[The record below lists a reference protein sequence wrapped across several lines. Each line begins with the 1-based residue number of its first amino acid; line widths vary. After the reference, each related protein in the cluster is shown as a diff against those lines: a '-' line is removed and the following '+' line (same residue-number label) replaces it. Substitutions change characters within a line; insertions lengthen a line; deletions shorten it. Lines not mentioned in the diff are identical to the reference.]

1 MSPEANQGA
10 NPAAAARAAAFD
22 REAFREALLA
32 RTMNQT
38 TSARAA
44 ILPTSEAL
52 VKKGE
57 RETSRPM
64 TDRYPVCRRWSSTA
78 LLLLSQFLHAL
89 ACSLTL
95 SIPVGKRPDASG
107 PTPHP
112 HALTPMPP
120 TAGQSPKTWSPQPR
134 APRLRSAPF
143 ATWANCHPARR
154 SHRKIS
160 CTRATC

>member
-44 ILPTSEAL
+44 IMPTNEAL
-52 VKKGE
+52 VQTP

-64 TDRYPVCRRWSSTA
+64 TDRYPVCRRWPSTA
-78 LLLLSQFLHAL
+78 PLLLSQILHAL
-89 ACSLTL
+89 ACSPTL

-107 PTPHP
+107 PTPRP
-112 HALTPMPP
+112 HSDPDDP
-120 TAGQSPKTWSPQPR
+120 TR
-134 APRLRSAPF
+134 
-143 ATWANCHPARR
+143 
-154 SHRKIS
+154 
-160 CTRATC
+160 